1 MSVKYRASSRQFEV
15 DSPKHLRMDK
25 DTKPTMCRVKF
36 MKCKVTR
43 VYFTFMYLDK
53 LIGSIPRTP

>member
-1 MSVKYRASSRQFEV
+1 MSVKYKASSRQFEV

-25 DTKPTMCRVKF
+25 DTKPTMCQVKF

-43 VYFTFMYLDK
+43 VYFYLHVLRQVDWFN
-53 LIGSIPRTP
+53 P